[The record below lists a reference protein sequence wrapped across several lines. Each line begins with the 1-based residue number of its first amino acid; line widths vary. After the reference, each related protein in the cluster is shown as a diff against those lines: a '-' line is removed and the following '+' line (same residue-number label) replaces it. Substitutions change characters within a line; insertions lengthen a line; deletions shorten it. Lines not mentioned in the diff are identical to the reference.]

1 MKAHR
6 TDLVSLIFGLL
17 FLLLAAWWLVA
28 RLLEFMLPPVGW
40 FLAGAL
46 LLIGVLGLVGALH
59 AARSGSPAAP
69 ATMAPPTGAMPEPGP
84 AEGDRR

>member
-6 TDLVSLIFGLL
+6 TDSVSLFFGLF

-28 RLLEFMLPPVGW
+28 RLRELTLPPVGW
-40 FLAGAL
+40 FLAAAL
-46 LLIGVLGLVGALH
+46 LLIGVLGLVGALR
-59 AARSGSPAAP
+59 AARSGSPSAP
-69 ATMAPPTGAMPEPGP
+69 EAKAPPTAAMPEPGP